1 VWSVH
6 ETKKGFKKAVLGRPE
21 GLWAVQK
28 DCVAAG
34 IFSSFFS
41 GYFFFWGVGF
51 GRPIRQCVAT
61 GGKHSSVSCAHSTA
75 LLAADMLY

>member
-1 VWSVH
+1 MKK
-6 ETKKGFKKAVLGRPE
+6 KKGFKKAVLGRPE
-21 GLWAVQK
+21 GLWAVQR
-28 DCVAAG
+28 DCVATG

-61 GGKHSSVSCAHSTA
+61 GGKRHVRAQIRTHAA
-75 LLAADMLY
+75 LIITSL